1 MRTLY
6 LLGNGFDLAC
16 GLKSRYADYFESR
29 FKWYKG
35 YNSPESK
42 AIPALYEEIQDGG
55 IENIPSAWF
64 IVFAHEHDKPSYNN
78 ERVLWKDIEEYID
91 LFLCDKATE
100 TDISIGQYSRYL
112 SQPKSKHE
120 EQEHTPSREDNTY
133 KLLNLYFQKKN
144 IITNSENPGKTL
156 EDLSDIF
163 DNELNKLEID
173 FVKYLRTIDKDHN
186 YQASAQNLFRKI
198 QNAETTKQIENTTI
212 GTVGTTMIHIP
223 RESHDEFIMSFN
235 YTRPLDGESNYVNLH
250 GEESQNTALF
260 GIADDN
266 SFSTSTR
273 DTRTDLSTDY
283 RYPFFK
289 DTRRQQKESL
299 DLESTRIINN
309 LSNHHI
315 DEIKCFGCSFSN
327 ADFDYFRRYFD
338 LAQFDST
345 DSTLGIY
352 YKNGVQR
359 KSVIKDVR
367 TVLNE
372 YDSVIESSNNTYQTL
387 ETEGRLFIKKI

>member
-144 IITNSENPGKTL
+144 IITN
-156 EDLSDIF
+156 
-163 DNELNKLEID
+163 
-173 FVKYLRTIDKDHN
+173 
-186 YQASAQNLFRKI
+186 
-198 QNAETTKQIENTTI
+198 
-212 GTVGTTMIHIP
+212 
-223 RESHDEFIMSFN
+223 
-235 YTRPLDGESNYVNLH
+235 
-250 GEESQNTALF
+250 
-260 GIADDN
+260 
-266 SFSTSTR
+266 
-273 DTRTDLSTDY
+273 
-283 RYPFFK
+283 
-289 DTRRQQKESL
+289 
-299 DLESTRIINN
+299 
-309 LSNHHI
+309 
-315 DEIKCFGCSFSN
+315 
-327 ADFDYFRRYFD
+327 
-338 LAQFDST
+338 
-345 DSTLGIY
+345 
-352 YKNGVQR
+352 
-359 KSVIKDVR
+359 
-367 TVLNE
+367 
-372 YDSVIESSNNTYQTL
+372 
-387 ETEGRLFIKKI
+387 